1 MEFINVVFNAARDG
15 KLRRLKVFLDRRPK
29 DEVRLLVSTRT
40 NGATPLVMACRNGHA
55 DVVEYLLDRCHTD
68 PEQVGS
74 VIFDGETIEG
84 APPLWCAAA
93 AGHCGIVRLLVSRG
107 VNVNATTRTHSTPLR
122 AACFDGHH
130 EIAQYLVEH
139 GANIE
144 IANRHGHTC
153 LMISCYKGHLSIT
166 QYLVERGA
174 RVNRR
179 SIKGNTA
186 LHDCAESGSLAIMT
200 YLIAHHAKLERDSY
214 GMTPLLAA
222 AVCGHTNI
230 VEYLLARPDL
240 VSRQEM
246 VDALE
251 LLGATYVDKKNDLIA
266 AIKYWKR
273 ALDKRFE
280 DPLRQLPKT
289 RSAELRPAYENVSE
303 AMTHHELDD
312 LISDP
317 DEMRMQ
323 ALIVRERILG
333 PAHPDTSYYIRYRGA
348 VYADTGNFE
357 RCIQLWMYALNMQ
370 QHILEPLSPLTQSS
384 LLSFAE
390 LFSFMLSEGRNRLPA
405 PHVPFADIFQVFT
418 RGVREVIKGKQM
430 VSKQLVDRECS
441 YFTRTLTITMN
452 LLCLLTRLE
461 ERLTAEQTASL
472 RQLVYELQRCR
483 PITRSG
489 QTPLHVACTGDAA
502 TMGRYP
508 ICAFPSLPVVDILLA
523 TGSDPAAR
531 DDAGNTPLHALAAN
545 KTFRSDVMRR
555 LLDAGAHVDTCND
568 EGRAFSELIRPHPL
582 SSKQAP
588 LQLHRYMSLQ
598 CLAARAVSRQ
608 PAYRGG
614 RHVPPHLSEFVSTH

>member
-40 NGATPLVMACRNGHA
+40 SGATPLVMACRNGHR
-55 DVVEYLLDRCHTD
+55 DVAEYLLERCAAD

-93 AGHCGIVRLLVSRG
+93 AGHADIVHLLVARG

-130 EIAQYLVEH
+130 EIARFLVEH

-153 LMISCYKGHLSIT
+153 LMISCYKGHMNIT
-166 QYLVERGA
+166 QFLVERGA

-186 LHDCAESGSLAIMT
+186 LHDCAESGSLSIMT
-200 YLIAHHAKLERDSY
+200 FLIQNHAKLERDSY

-280 DPLRQLPKT
+280 DPLRQLPKPH
-289 RSAELRPAYENVSE
+289 SAELRPAYENVSE
-303 AMTHHELDD
+303 ALTHHELDD

-348 VYADTGNFE
+348 VYADTGNFQ

-405 PHVPFADIFQVFT
+405 PQVPFDDIFQVFM
-418 RGVREVIKGKQM
+418 RAVREVVQGQEL
-430 VSKQLVDRECS
+430 VARQPLVDREYS
-441 YFTRTLTITMN
+441 YFTRTLTIAMN

-461 ERLTAEQTASL
+461 ERLTAGQLAEL

-483 PITRSG
+483 PLTRTG

-508 ICAFPSLPVVDILLA
+508 ICAFPSLPVVDLLLE
-523 TGSDPAAR
+523 TGSDPNAR
-531 DDAGNTPLHALAAN
+531 DHAGNTPLHALAAN
-545 KTFRSDVMRR
+545 KSFRSDVMRA
-555 LLDAGAHVDTCND
+555 LIEAGAHVDTVNG
-568 EGRAFSELIRPHPL
+568 ERRTFSELIRKHPL
-582 SSKQAP
+582 CSKHPP
-588 LQLHRYMSLQ
+588 LQLHRHLTLE
-598 CLAARAVSRQ
+598 CLAARAVSRV
-608 PAYRGG
+608 PAYAA
-614 RHVPPHLSEFVSTH
+614 HVPPHLRHFVSTH

>member
-29 DEVRLLVSTRT
+29 DEVKLLVSTRT
-40 NGATPLVMACRNGHA
+40 NGATPLVMACRNGHR
-55 DVVEYLLDRCHTD
+55 DVAEYLLDRCAAD

-93 AGHCGIVRLLVSRG
+93 AGHCSVVQLLVERG

-130 EIAQYLVEH
+130 DIAQYLVEH

-153 LMISCYKGHLSIT
+153 LMISCYKGHLKIT
-166 QYLVERGA
+166 EFLVSRGA

-179 SIKGNTA
+179 SVKGNTA
-186 LHDCAESGSLAIMT
+186 LHDCAESGSLSIMT
-200 YLIAHHAKLERDSY
+200 FLIENHAKLERDSY
-214 GMTPLLAA
+214 GITPLLAA

-240 VSRQEM
+240 VTRQEM

-266 AIKYWKR
+266 AIEYWKR
-273 ALDKRFE
+273 ALDKRYE
-280 DPLRQLPKT
+280 DPLNPLPKPPT
-289 RSAELRPAYENVSE
+289 SELRPAYENVTE
-303 AMTHHELDD
+303 ALTHEELDD

-333 PAHPDTSYYIRYRGA
+333 PAHPDTSYFIRYRGA
-348 VYADTGNFE
+348 VYADAGNFQ

-370 QHILEPLSPLTQSS
+370 QHILDPLSPLTQSS

-405 PHVPFADIFQVFT
+405 PQVPFADIFQVFT
-418 RGVREVIKGKQM
+418 RGVREVVKGQAL
-430 VSKQLVDRECS
+430 VSRQPLMDREYS
-441 YFTRTLTITMN
+441 YFTRTLTIVMN
-452 LLCLLTRLE
+452 VLCLLMRLE
-461 ERLTAEQTASL
+461 ERLTDSQTAAL
-472 RQLVYELQRCR
+472 RRLVYELQRGR
-483 PITRSG
+483 PVTRTG
-489 QTPLHVACTGDAA
+489 QTPLHIACTGDAA
-502 TMGRYP
+502 AMGRYP
-508 ICAFPSLPVVDILLA
+508 ICAFPSLPVVDILLE
-523 TGSDPAAR
+523 TGGDPNAR
-531 DDAGNTPLHALAAN
+531 DELGNTPLHALAAN
-545 KTFRSDVMRR
+545 KSFRSDVMRR
-555 LLDAGAHVDTCND
+555 LIDAGAHVDTVNR
-568 EGRAFSELIRPHPL
+568 EGRAFSELLRKHPQC
-582 SSKQAP
+582 SKQPP
-588 LQLHRYMSLQ
+588 LALHQHLTLA
-598 CLAARAVSRQ
+598 CLAARAVRRV
-608 PAYRGG
+608 PAYAA
-614 RHVPPHLSEFVSTH
+614 HVPPHLRQFVNTH